1 MGKDYIETIP
11 RQVKDAELASDA
23 IDHTAISDS
32 FIKTDSG
39 DPAASND
46 TGEGYVVGSL
56 WVNTTTGD
64 QFICTA
70 ITAEDA
76 TWINQEGDD
85 INPIFAM
92 QGTNNGWLVGGQ
104 VRGPSPVTRDYIVQ
118 FAFASPVAGTDV
130 GEAASV
136 LAQGTKGSIRD
147 STAGFIV
154 GGVGPEPSGS
164 QVDTIER
171 FTFAA
176 PSTVSDAGEYTV
188 GTIQKTG
195 TSTNLTYG
203 FIFGGYAPPPV
214 GAERRPGP
222 PGRLPGFAY

>member
-23 IDHTAISDS
+23 IDHTAIADS

-85 INPIFAM
+85 VNPPF
-92 QGTNNGWLVGGQ
+92 
-104 VRGPSPVTRDYIVQ
+104 
-118 FAFASPVAGTDV
+118 
-130 GEAASV
+130 
-136 LAQGTKGSIRD
+136 
-147 STAGFIV
+147 
-154 GGVGPEPSGS
+154 
-164 QVDTIER
+164 
-171 FTFAA
+171 
-176 PSTVSDAGEYTV
+176 
-188 GTIQKTG
+188 TIQASDYAWSMGHMFDPGSPSFPKKTG
-195 TSTNLTYG
+195 
-203 FIFGGYAPPPV
+203 AAQP
-214 GAERRPGP
+214 
-222 PGRLPGFAY
+222 